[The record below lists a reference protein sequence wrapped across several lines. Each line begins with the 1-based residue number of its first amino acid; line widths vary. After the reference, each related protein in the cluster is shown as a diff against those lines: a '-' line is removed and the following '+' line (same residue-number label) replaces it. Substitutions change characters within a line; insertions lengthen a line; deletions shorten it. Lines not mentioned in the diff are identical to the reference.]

1 MQEQATK
8 ARFDGQLPP
17 EQKQYFEQA
26 AEIGG
31 FRTLTEFVFSSAQE
45 KADEIIERHNMLL
58 KTEQDREIFFSALI
72 NPPAP
77 NAKLQKA
84 AQNYMEEINS

>member
-1 MQEQATK
+1 MQEQTTK

-17 EQKQYFEQA
+17 EQKKYFEQA

-45 KADEIIERHNMLL
+45 KADEII
-58 KTEQDREIFFSALI
+58 
-72 NPPAP
+72 
-77 NAKLQKA
+77 
-84 AQNYMEEINS
+84 